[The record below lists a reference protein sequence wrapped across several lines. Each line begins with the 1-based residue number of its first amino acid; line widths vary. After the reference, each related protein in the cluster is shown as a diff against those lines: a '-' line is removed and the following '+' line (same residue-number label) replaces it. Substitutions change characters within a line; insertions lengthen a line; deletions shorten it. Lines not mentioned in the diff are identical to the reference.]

1 METPADIVQERTAPD
16 RRREAVGQ
24 LRIALFSANFNII
37 PDGASK
43 ALNRLAKFLVDQ
55 GATVR
60 VYSPIRP
67 HSPANPGIEL
77 VSVPSIPI
85 PFRSEYR
92 LTLGLNRA
100 LREDLKRF
108 KPTHVHISVP
118 DKMGNEAE
126 RYAHSL
132 KVPVVAS
139 MHTRFETYLRFY
151 GLGFLQPWF
160 ERIQRRFYSHADLV
174 LAPNNEIADELRAK
188 GWAEQ
193 VAVWYRGVDQ
203 SLFNP
208 KRRSRQW
215 RRQHGFGDD
224 DIVLLFFGR
233 LVREKGLAEFA
244 AVIEELRARGN
255 PVRALFVGEG
265 PERDRMEQ
273 ELPDAVFTGHL
284 DGEDLARAVAS
295 ADILVNPSVTEA
307 FGNVNLEAMA
317 SGLAVVSAD
326 VPSAQALITDRQ
338 SGLLVNPEEPKAYVE
353 AVEGLI
359 RKPRLRTAI
368 AMAAVTASA
377 AFDWNDLL
385 GSVLD
390 LYLTLA

>member
-1 METPADIVQERTAPD
+1 MRTTADTLPGRPAPD
-16 RRREAVGQ
+16 RRRAAAKR

-43 ALNRLAKFLVDQ
+43 ALNRLVKFLVDQ

-60 VYSPIRP
+60 VYSPIAP
-67 HSPANPGIEL
+67 DSPSKPGVQL

-100 LREDLKRF
+100 LREDLRRF
-108 KPTHVHISVP
+108 NPTHVHISVP

-126 RYAHSL
+126 RYAHKL

-139 MHTRFETYLRFY
+139 MHTRFETYLRYY

-160 ERIQRRFYSHADLV
+160 ERIQQRFYSHADLV
-174 LAPNNEIADELRAK
+174 LAPNAEIAEELRSK
-188 GWAEQ
+188 GWADQ
-193 VAVWYRGVDQ
+193 VAVWYRGVDR

-208 KRRSRQW
+208 GRRSRQW
-215 RRQHGFGDD
+215 RRRHGFGDD

-255 PVRALFVGEG
+255 RVRVLFVGDG
-265 PERDRMEQ
+265 PERARMEQ

-284 DGEDLARAVAS
+284 DGEELARAVAS
-295 ADILVNPSVTEA
+295 ADILINPSVTEA

-326 VPSAQALITDRQ
+326 VPSAQALITDRE
-338 SGLLVNPEEPKAYVE
+338 SGLLVKPGEPEAYVE

-359 RKPRLRTAI
+359 RMPSLRKTL
-368 AMAAVTASA
+368 AMAAVTASL
-377 AFDWNDLL
+377 AFDWNELL

-390 LYLTLA
+390 LYLSMA

>member
-1 METPADIVQERTAPD
+1 MGTTADSVQGRTAPD
-16 RRREAVGQ
+16 RKREAAKG

-67 HSPANPGIEL
+67 HSPSKPGIEL

-100 LREDLKRF
+100 LRDDLKRF
-108 KPTHVHISVP
+108 NPTHVHISVP

-139 MHTRFETYLRFY
+139 MHTRFETYLRYY

-174 LAPNNEIADELRAK
+174 LAPNTEIADELRAK
-188 GWAEQ
+188 GWADQ
-193 VAVWYRGVDQ
+193 VAVWYRGVDR

-215 RRQHGFGDD
+215 RRQHGFADH

-244 AVIEELRARGN
+244 AVIEELRVRGN
-255 PVRALFVGEG
+255 PVRVLFVGEG
-265 PERDRMEQ
+265 PERARMEQ

-284 DGEDLARAVAS
+284 DGAELACAVAS
-295 ADILVNPSVTEA
+295 ADILINPSVTEA

-317 SGLAVVSAD
+317 SGLVVVSAD
-326 VPSAQALITDRQ
+326 VPSAQALITDQQ
-338 SGLLVNPEEPKAYVE
+338 SGLLVDPEGPKAYVE

-359 RKPRLRTAI
+359 RKPGLRNAI

-390 LYLTLA
+390 LYITLA

>member
-1 METPADIVQERTAPD
+1 
-16 RRREAVGQ
+16 
-24 LRIALFSANFNII
+24 L

-43 ALNRLAKFLVDQ
+43 ALNRLARFLVDQ

-60 VYSPIRP
+60 VYSPIPP
-67 HSPANPGIEL
+67 HLPPKPGIEL

-100 LREDLKRF
+100 LREDLKHF
-108 KPTHVHISVP
+108 NPTHVHISVP
-118 DKMGNEAE
+118 DKMGIDAQ
-126 RYAHSL
+126 RYARSL
-132 KVPVVAS
+132 RVPVVVS
-139 MHTRFETYLRFY
+139 MHTRFETYLRYY

-160 ERIQRRFYSHADLV
+160 ERVQRRFYSHADLV
-174 LAPNNEIADELRAK
+174 LAPNTEIANELRSK
-188 GWAEQ
+188 GWADH
-193 VAVWYRGVDQ
+193 VAVWRRGVDR

-208 KRRSRQW
+208 NRRSEQW
-215 RRQHGFGDD
+215 RRQHGFADD
-224 DIVLLFFGR
+224 DVVLLFFGR

-244 AVIEELRARGN
+244 TVVGELGARGN
-255 PVRALFVGEG
+255 PVRVLFVGEG
-265 PERDRMEQ
+265 PERTRMEE

-284 DGEDLARAVAS
+284 EGEALARAVAS
-295 ADILVNPSVTEA
+295 ADILINPSVTEA

-326 VPSAQALITDRQ
+326 VPSAQALITDRR
-338 SGLLVNPEEPKAYVE
+338 SGLLVNPEKPKAYVE

-359 RKPRLRTAI
+359 RKPGSRKAI

-377 AFDWNDLL
+377 AFDWNNLL